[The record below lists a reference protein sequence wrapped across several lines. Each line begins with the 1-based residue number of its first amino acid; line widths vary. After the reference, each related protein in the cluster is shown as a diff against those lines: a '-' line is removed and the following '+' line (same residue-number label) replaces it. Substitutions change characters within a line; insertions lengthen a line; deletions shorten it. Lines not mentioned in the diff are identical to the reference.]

1 MINLY
6 IDFDGVIK
14 DTISV
19 SYKMMADTGINMKNK
34 AEIIKFYQ
42 DIDWVDLLDKS
53 DELNKAFQWIDKI
66 RRDI

>member
-1 MINLY
+1 
-6 IDFDGVIK
+6 
-14 DTISV
+14 
-19 SYKMMADTGINMKNK
+19 MKNK

-66 RRDI
+66 IVKQNNNVIVINKRK